1 MLEPIFNMDILNVDI
16 VFNVDSYIN
25 VCVYIHTNKMKY
37 ILKCGFLE
45 LPLVAESPR
54 GASTKPQ

>member
-1 MLEPIFNMDILNVDI
+1 MDIFNVDI